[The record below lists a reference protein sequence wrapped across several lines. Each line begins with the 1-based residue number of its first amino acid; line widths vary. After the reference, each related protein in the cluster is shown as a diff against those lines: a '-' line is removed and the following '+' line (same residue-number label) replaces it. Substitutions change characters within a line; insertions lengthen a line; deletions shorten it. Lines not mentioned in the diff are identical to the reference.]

1 MKAEAWD
8 AIGSLFW
15 ELGRSSARPSEREI
29 DEFLAD
35 LPPGSPCAV
44 IGASTKELIEAMIE
58 AGHEVTVLDFSR
70 RMCADLGSALGP
82 GQCRIQKLDIT
93 RPVPEDLRATQAA
106 VLSDRLLNR
115 FGPAEAVDALAGMA
129 ALSAPGG
136 EVRATVKLGFY
147 PMDLRMISLGRER
160 GCLERFYDPEERT
173 LDFGAADGVLE
184 SAVLPHGEIPRDL
197 LLRWYR
203 GRGLEKRFDDA
214 EIRALAEGL
223 GDSLRLEEA
232 AAVPDSSETTMY
244 RWRAAADPRRAAGCA
259 G

>member
-29 DEFLAD
+29 EEFLAG
-35 LPPGSPCAV
+35 LPPRSACAV
-44 IGASTKELIEAMIE
+44 IGASTKELIEAMIA

-70 RMCADLGSALGP
+70 RMCEDLGGALGE
-82 GQCRIQKLDIT
+82 GRCRIRQVDIT

-115 FGPAEAVDALAGMA
+115 FGPEEAIDALAGMA
-129 ALSAPGG
+129 ALAAPGG
-136 EVRATVKLGFY
+136 EVRATARLGFY
-147 PMDLRMISLGRER
+147 PMDLRMIELGRER
-160 GCLERFYDPEERT
+160 GCLERFYDADRRT
-173 LDFGAADGVLE
+173 LDFAAADGVLE

-197 LLRWYR
+197 LLEWYR

-214 EIRALAEGL
+214 EIRALAEVPG
-223 GDSLRLEEA
+223 GSLRLEEA
-232 AAVPDSSETTMY
+232 APVPDSAETTMY
-244 RWRAAADPRRAAGCA
+244 RWRAAAGPGRAAGCA